1 MKLKVKLDRHHL
13 IAYAISL
20 VLVVL
25 IGYKLW
31 RYFTP
36 DSKEAVL
43 QESPEPRPLDIVFG
57 SDTASLPVY
66 MYASYSC
73 TFCRQFFTDVFP
85 MLKKEFLDN
94 GRVKLVMRLLENT
107 NHPDALNSA
116 KTAVCINRYGYFDKL
131 HELLLTDS
139 RVTYTPEF
147 RDMVNDF
154 TARDELVAECILGGQ
169 ADEYILQIR
178 NEFRKFGLSGTPTFI
193 INRNVY
199 RGYRSYQ
206 EFRKI
211 ILHHMETED
220 RKGIN

>member
-1 MKLKVKLDRHHL
+1 MKLKGKLDRHHL
-13 IAYAISL
+13 IAYSISL

-31 RYFTP
+31 QYFTHN
-36 DSKEAVL
+36 SNEAML
-43 QESPEPRPLDIVFG
+43 MESPEPRPLDIIFG
-57 SDTASLPVY
+57 SDSAPLTVY

-73 TFCRQFFTDVFP
+73 TFCRQFFTDAFP
-85 MLKKEFLDN
+85 QLKKEFIDN
-94 GRVKLVMRLLENT
+94 SKVKLVMRLLENT
-107 NHPDALNSA
+107 NHPDALNAA

-131 HELLLTDS
+131 HELLLTDN
-139 RVTYTPEF
+139 RVIYTPEF

-154 TARDELVAECILGGQ
+154 TARDNLVAECILGGQ

-178 NEFRKFGLSGTPTFI
+178 DEFRKFGLSGTPTFI

-199 RGYRSYQ
+199 RGYRSYP

-211 ILHHMETED
+211 ILHQFEMMKKD
-220 RKGIN
+220 VKK